1 MKKVDP
7 TVKKE
12 TFYIFVWTVILS
24 LLMQAVFLIIG
35 KWDTAVLFGNL
46 LGALAAVL
54 NFFIMGISVQ
64 AALGRE
70 EKDAKNV
77 IKLSQSLRFIML
89 VAVGAIGYL
98 VPFCNVIA
106 TVLPFLFPRIAIAFR
121 PLFNRERGG
130 E

>member
-1 MKKVDP
+1 MKKIDP
-7 TVKKE
+7 AVKKE
-12 TFYIFVWTVILS
+12 TLFILWMTVIIS
-24 LLMQAVFLIIG
+24 LLMEAVFLIIG
-35 KWDTAVLFGNL
+35 KWDTTVLFGNL
-46 LGALAAVL
+46 LGAAAAVL

-64 AALGRE
+64 SALGKE

-98 VPFCNVIA
+98 VTCCNVIA

-121 PLFNRERGG
+121 PLFSRERGG

>member
-24 LLMQAVFLIIG
+24 LLMQAVFLIFG
-35 KWDTAVLFGNL
+35 KWDAAVLFGNL

>member
-1 MKKVDP
+1 MKKIDP

-12 TFYIFVWTVILS
+12 TFYIFIWTVILS
-24 LLMQAVFLIIG
+24 LLMQAVFLIIV
-35 KWDTAVLFGNL
+35 KWDTTVLFGNL
-46 LGALAAVL
+46 LGAVAAVL

>member
-1 MKKVDP
+1 MKRIDP

-12 TFYIFVWTVILS
+12 TFYIFIWTVILS

-35 KWDTAVLFGNL
+35 KWDVTVLCGNL
-46 LGALAAVL
+46 LGGAAAVL

-64 AALGRE
+64 SALGKE

-98 VPFCNVIA
+98 VPLCNVVA
-106 TVLPFLFPRIAIAFR
+106 TVLVFLFPRIAIAFR
-121 PLFNRERGG
+121 PLFNKEKGG